1 MIDQDGKFPKFKES
15 CPELAY
21 NAGQALSMGHEA
33 LYITERCVMERR
45 PEGLVLTEIAPG
57 VDLQRDILDQMEFA
71 PIIPEGGPKLMPE
84 EIFQEEWGRLKEY
97 MTSESEA
104 ISDETLPA
112 A

>member
-1 MIDQDGKFPKFKES
+1 
-15 CPELAY
+15 
-21 NAGQALSMGHEA
+21 MGHEA